1 MYHGLHD
8 KILQFLFILSA
19 QAFWSSSMI
28 FSFMYSLITVHVPD
42 SRVVDC
48 GVVTV
53 VDVSVAAGG
62 VVVVS
67 AEWIKIYMYMYINND
82 K

>member
-1 MYHGLHD
+1 M
-8 KILQFLFILSA
+8 
-19 QAFWSSSMI
+19 
-28 FSFMYSLITVHVPD
+28 
-42 SRVVDC
+42 VDC

-53 VDVSVAAGG
+53 VDFSVAAGG

-67 AEWIKIYMYMYINND
+67 AEWIKIYMYINND